1 MNIYEKLLYIQT
13 NLKAP
18 KNQFNKFGNYKYRN
32 CEDILEAV
40 KPIQQ
45 QVKAVTILTDE
56 IVHIGERYYVKA
68 TARLIDTENGEK
80 IENTAFARE
89 EETKKGMDGS
99 QITGSSSSYAR
110 KYALNGLFDI
120 DDTKD
125 SDYTNIISNEI
136 KDNKDEEMEKE
147 LAKKITEK
155 EAEMMIFILEKKGK
169 TKEDFIAWY
178 NTNYHTDY
186 KEISEMTKQDYGNT
200 MLILNKTG
208 KKK

>member
-125 SDYTNIISNEI
+125 SDYTNTISNEI

-155 EAEMMIFILEKKGK
+155 EAEMMIFILE

>member
-45 QVKAVTILTDE
+45 QIKAVTILTDE

-68 TARLIDTENGEK
+68 TARLIDTENGEQV
-80 IENTAFARE
+80 ENTAFARE
-89 EETKKGMDGS
+89 EEIKKGMDGS

-125 SDYTNIISNEI
+125 SDYTNTISNEI
-136 KDNKDEEMEKE
+136 KDNKDEEMKKE

-155 EAEMMIFILEKKGK
+155 EAEMMISILEKKGK

>member
-125 SDYTNIISNEI
+125 SDYTNTISNEI